1 MRHLLILTTALL
13 ACAGP
18 SLAQEAAPA
27 PTLVMREGDD
37 ALTCVQI
44 SAEAEQISQAMG
56 GQTPNG
62 SVFGRLGDVAKA
74 GAAMV
79 IPGVGLATAA
89 SDALTAPGRE
99 RREAEARAAEQR
111 WYYLNGL
118 YAGQRCQAAAEAAA
132 PAAQAPAPQIQPS
145 SLQP

>member
-89 SDALTAPGRE
+89 SDALTAPVWS
-99 RREAEARAAEQR
+99 ART
-111 WYYLNGL
+111 
-118 YAGQRCQAAAEAAA
+118 A
-132 PAAQAPAPQIQPS
+132 PPTPAPLTSASWVLCPAWC
-145 SLQP
+145 